1 MAFTPF
7 VVALAVLLPLGS
19 VLPWKR
25 GDLSRAAQPLAGVLV
40 LSMAL
45 GALAWT
51 LQTQRS
57 ILGPVGLVLAAWV
70 VLGALADLWQRAG
83 RGPLAV
89 RLGRLTRL
97 PRSDWGKVTAH
108 IGFGVTVFAVAA
120 VTAWKTEDIRVVQI
134 GETYPLGPYSVLLAD
149 VREVPGPNY
158 MATQAELV
166 LQRGGQEVATL
177 RPEKRMYPVARM
189 PTTEA
194 GIDHSL
200 LRDVYLVIGDE
211 QAAGGWAV
219 RSYIEPF
226 VNFIWIGCFLMAI
239 GGGLSLSDR
248 RFRVAAGAR
257 RAAPGAVAA
266 E

>member
-1 MAFTPF
+1 
-7 VVALAVLLPLGS
+7 
-19 VLPWKR
+19 
-25 GDLSRAAQPLAGVLV
+25 
-40 LSMAL
+40 
-45 GALAWT
+45 
-51 LQTQRS
+51 
-57 ILGPVGLVLAAWV
+57 
-70 VLGALADLWQRAG
+70 
-83 RGPLAV
+83 
-89 RLGRLTRL
+89 
-97 PRSDWGKVTAH
+97 
-108 IGFGVTVFAVAA
+108 VTVFAVAA

-134 GETYPLGPYSVLLAD
+134 GETYPLGPYSVLLRD
-149 VREVPGPNY
+149 VRDLPGPNY

>member
-1 MAFTPF
+1 
-7 VVALAVLLPLGS
+7 
-19 VLPWKR
+19 
-25 GDLSRAAQPLAGVLV
+25 
-40 LSMAL
+40 
-45 GALAWT
+45 
-51 LQTQRS
+51 
-57 ILGPVGLVLAAWV
+57 
-70 VLGALADLWQRAG
+70 
-83 RGPLAV
+83 
-89 RLGRLTRL
+89 
-97 PRSDWGKVTAH
+97 
-108 IGFGVTVFAVAA
+108 
-120 VTAWKTEDIRVVQI
+120 VVQI
-134 GETYPLGPYSVLLAD
+134 GETFPLGAYEVTLKSVD
-149 VREVPGPNY
+149 EVEGPNY
-158 MATQAELV
+158 LSTMARLEVRNQGDLV
-166 LQRGGQEVATL
+166 AVMT
-177 RPEKRMYPVARM
+177 PEKRFYPVASM